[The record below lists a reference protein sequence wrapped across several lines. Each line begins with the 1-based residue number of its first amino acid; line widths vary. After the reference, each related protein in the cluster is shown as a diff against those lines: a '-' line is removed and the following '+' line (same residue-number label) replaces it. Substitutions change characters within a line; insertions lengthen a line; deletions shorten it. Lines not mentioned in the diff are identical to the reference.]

1 MRINSSTPAD
11 RLANGLTLFAM
22 LLITATV
29 VVVFAVPK
37 PSRQVAA
44 TTRERNIRDLKI
56 EAKTLS
62 EEVKKVDASV
72 DALVWNEGP
81 ESVSPKALDFV
92 TKVAERNQVKLI
104 SFRPQKSDVT
114 EGLTVLPFLMNVE
127 GKFEAVAQFARDLE
141 TFENRLAVTQLSL
154 ALGEQGSDK
163 VAASIGITAYLK
175 TPEAAPTPS
184 PSATPN
190 PTPSSTPSTPTTP

>member
-1 MRINSSTPAD
+1 
-11 RLANGLTLFAM
+11 M